1 MSPKTIFI
9 IVVTI
14 LVTIVLMKNTD
25 EVNFWIFG
33 NHSVPKLA
41 ILAVMFGI
49 GLIVGYLVGRPK
61 KPKVSLDSEN
71 TSMTN
76 QRKNLEEGEEWI
88 DPNEDY
94 IN

>member
-1 MSPKTIFI
+1 
-9 IVVTI
+9 
-14 LVTIVLMKNTD
+14 MKNTD

-41 ILAVMFGI
+41 VLGVMFGI

-61 KPKVSLDSEN
+61 KPKASRNPEN
-71 TSMTN
+71 TCMTN